1 MNKTFI
7 AISLIITIFFMIFS
21 ILEYNGIIRYFKL
34 YTKNSFEKFVKNYSH
49 KRPFSS
55 THKTVISLTTTKQ
68 KINKLLPVLNS
79 LLDQTVKVNQISL
92 NFPDNYEKQIY
103 KVPKHYENIVNVY
116 RSGKDYG
123 IYNNL
128 IPTLLREV
136 ENNTLIICLKD
147 NYIYGN
153 DFIENI
159 IQDSDNS
166 NEIIQ
171 NNYCTVLKPK
181 FVNKNIVNYDKNNF
195 DMDWVKTHSKVPIKY
210 KKYSNIF
217 KKF

>member
-1 MNKTFI
+1 MFPKQILAIQVANTISRLSYGNADDLASTVVLASNKKIILVPAMNVR
-7 AISLIITIFFMIFS
+7 MW
-21 ILEYNGIIRYFKL
+21 
-34 YTKNSFEKFVKNYSH
+34 SH
-49 KRPFSS
+49 KA
-55 THKTVISLTTTKQ
+55 TQENV
-68 KINKLLPVLNS
+68 NKL
-79 LLDQTVKVNQISL
+79 
-92 NFPDNYEKQIY
+92 
-103 KVPKHYENIVNVY
+103 
-116 RSGKDYG
+116 KDYG